1 MARTSMMLN
10 NTYDSTQNGNVFT
23 IESWSINLV
32 IDMKEKNSGNFYW
45 MPTVYNE
52 IWKGIR

>member
-1 MARTSMMLN
+1 MARTSVMLN
-10 NTYDSTQNGNVFT
+10 NMHDSKQNGNVST
-23 IESWSINLV
+23 NESWSLNLV

-52 IWKGIR
+52 LWKGIR